1 MFQAMWR
8 ALVWIGTVGPMWLA
22 MATPV
27 WAQLP
32 EEEVEEK
39 GYVPSYMIIFFA
51 VGLALLM
58 ICRSGKRSTSF
69 RREE

>member
-1 MFQAMWR
+1 MFQAISR
-8 ALVWIGTVGPMWLA
+8 ALAWIGAVGPMWLA
-22 MATPV
+22 LASSA

-32 EEEVEEK
+32 DEEVEEK

-58 ICRSGKRSTSF
+58 ICRSGKRSASF